1 MGITDLS
8 EFKPHVFLMKQGIL
22 TIGNSYVAESDGHPY
37 FTVYQVCKILQF
49 KQAYIVIKPVPKKSI
64 RLSLL
69 LPLLT
74 LGLWCS

>member
-8 EFKPHVFLMKQGIL
+8 KFKPHVFFDETRN

-37 FTVYQVCKILQF
+37 FTVYQVGKILQL
-49 KQAYIVIKPVPKKSI
+49 KQAYIIIKPVPKKSI